1 MAAPACLMISWNRP
15 YPGMH
20 AEAMTKL
27 NEFRPTIKKWQ
38 AEGWFES
45 HDMVGLTPH
54 GAGVHGFILLKGQRA
69 KLDEL
74 RRSDDFERLVMT
86 LGVVLNELSVAP
98 GVTEEGF
105 DAIMARRPEVF
116 KK

>member
-20 AEAMTKL
+20 AEAMSKL
-27 NEFRPTIKKWQ
+27 NESRPTLKKWQ

-45 HDMVGLTPH
+45 YDLVGLTPH
-54 GAGVHGFILLKGQRA
+54 GAGVHGAILLKGLRA

-74 RRSDDFERLVMT
+74 RRSDDFERFAMT
-86 LGVVLNELSVAP
+86 LSVMLNEFSVVP
-98 GVTEEGF
+98 GVTEEGV
-105 DAIMARRPEVF
+105 DALMARRPEIF